1 MTALTRAQAHLD
13 ARLPEEGAEPVRCP
27 TCGGDSYNCTEDADA
42 DGIYAY
48 PADCNTCDGTT
59 CPDCDADLDG
69 DGLCECA

>member
-1 MTALTRAQAHLD
+1 M
-13 ARLPEEGAEPVRCP
+13 RCP